1 MSRIA
6 RAAALPAVALM
17 FTAGLTP
24 SYGGTFKDE
33 ALATLATLEK
43 KVVSLAEAV
52 PAEKYTWRPAEGV
65 RSFSEVFL
73 HIAAAN
79 YGIPRVIGTPPPEGF
94 QFRGYDKLTTDKAEV
109 LKKLKA
115 SFAHARKAV
124 EALDPADADKPVK
137 MFGSDTTVRG
147 VCLRMIEHLGEHLG
161 QSIAYARM
169 NGVVPPWSRK

>member
-1 MSRIA
+1 MHRITQ
-6 RAAALPAVALM
+6 AAVLPAVTILL
-17 FTAGLTP
+17 TAGLTP
-24 SYGGTFKDE
+24 AYSGTFKDE
-33 ALATLATLEK
+33 ALASLATLEK

-94 QFRGYDKLTTDKAEV
+94 QFRGYDKQTTDKAEV

-137 MFGSDTTVRG
+137 MFGRDTTVRG
-147 VCLRMIEHLGEHLG
+147 ACLNMIEHLGEHLG